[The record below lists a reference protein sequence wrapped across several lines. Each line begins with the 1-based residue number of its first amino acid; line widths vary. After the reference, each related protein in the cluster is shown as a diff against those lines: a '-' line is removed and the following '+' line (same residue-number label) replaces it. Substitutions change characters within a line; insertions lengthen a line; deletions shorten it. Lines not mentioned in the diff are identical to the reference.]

1 MLTFE
6 QIRDVVK
13 PNYST
18 SDILRSARQILGMTP
33 QEFDTY
39 LLKGLNSY
47 DNLVSSNYER
57 YENWRTTGDLAYE
70 VRTKNNGIVSTEFAE
85 KRAISFLYSGKGL
98 AGDIQ
103 IVLAW
108 SYARSSYNRF
118 FTDNI
123 GSPQNEILNQLL
135 KDYINLYNSQ
145 FNKNSEVANIQ
156 PILSYI
162 ARILDCSED
171 TFDELALR
179 CLIVSMNGQNKYF

>member
-6 QIRDVVK
+6 RIREVVK

-33 QEFDTY
+33 KEFDTY
-39 LLKGLNSY
+39 LLKGLDSY

-70 VRTKNNGIVSTEFAE
+70 VRTLNNVMVTTEYAE
-85 KRAISFLYSGKGL
+85 QRAISFLYRGKGL

-103 IVLAW
+103 TVLAW
-108 SYARSSYNRF
+108 SYAKDSYNTF
-118 FTDNI
+118 FVDNI
-123 GSPQNEILNQLL
+123 GSAQNEILYQLL
-135 KDYINLYNSQ
+135 KDYITLYNAQ
-145 FNKNSEVANIQ
+145 FNKSNEISNIQ
-156 PILSYI
+156 PILSYV
-162 ARILDCSED
+162 ARILGCSEE

-179 CLIVSMNGQNKYF
+179 CLIVSMNGQKKYF